1 MRRIRSHRG
10 TPLLRLLAAPLA
22 LLLATPAG
30 AYDFP
35 LTSSA
40 IRDAYFLGIRQGSLA
55 AQFRAKYARAVPELK
70 QGNCTTQIRIETPF
84 LQVADYMSPVPNYS
98 SQDAVKAFYEK
109 PMVLRIFLDICYM
122 REAPPPNSVQIRVLQ
137 NKKVLAPAADTRT
150 AFAERFTEESF
161 LLPNGE
167 KAVLEFNAQKI
178 DSSTLTIRMDTPDG
192 QHVECMFDMQA
203 IR

>member
-1 MRRIRSHRG
+1 MRQIRSHHG
-10 TPLLRLLAAPLA
+10 TALLKIVSTVLG
-22 LLLATPAG
+22 LLLALPAG

-40 IRDAYFLGIRQGSLA
+40 IRDAYFLGIRQGSLD

-84 LQVADYMSPVPNYS
+84 LQVAESVGSMPNYS
-98 SQDAVKAFYEK
+98 AQDAVKTFYEK

-137 NKKVLAPAADTRT
+137 SKKVLTPATDTRT

-167 KAVLEFNAQKI
+167 KAVLEFDPQKI

-192 QHVECMFDMQA
+192 QHAECVFDMQT

>member
-1 MRRIRSHRG
+1 MSPIRPCHWTTLSRFLVVALG
-10 TPLLRLLAAPLA
+10 SLLAL
-22 LLLATPAG
+22 PAG

-35 LTSSA
+35 LTSGA
-40 IRDAYFLGIRQGSLA
+40 IRDAYFLGIRQGSLD

-70 QGNCTTQIRIETPF
+70 QGNCTTQIRIDTPF
-84 LQVADYMSPVPNYS
+84 LQVADYISSVPNYS

-137 NKKVLAPAADTRT
+137 NKKLVPPVTDTRT

-167 KAVLEFNAQKI
+167 KAVLEFNPQKI
-178 DSSTLTIRMDTPDG
+178 DSSALTIQIDTLDG
-192 QHVECMFDMQA
+192 QHAECVYDMQA